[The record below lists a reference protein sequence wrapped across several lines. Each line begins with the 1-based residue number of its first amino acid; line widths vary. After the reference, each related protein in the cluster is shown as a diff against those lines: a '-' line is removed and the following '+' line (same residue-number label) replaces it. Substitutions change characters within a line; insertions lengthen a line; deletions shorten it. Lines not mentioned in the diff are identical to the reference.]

1 MRMFL
6 KKYKFYAIT
15 SIFLLLICGFFLN
28 EKLNKQ
34 FDPNFR
40 LGVIFTSSVWDRSYI
55 RFYDDDLKLVYEER
69 INIGGAGS
77 YYNTKVYKDKLYVPM
92 QGTDHVSHPYMLEY
106 DLNMGKYN
114 ILDVKQFFVRNF
126 DLDDDYIFVV
136 NATPGANITK
146 VDRKSG
152 ESDTI
157 SFEKLIPS
165 NLTVY
170 NNQLYAFL
178 GYSYPPISKLY
189 KIDPSNMKVLDE
201 IDLTDKAVY
210 HENTICINDEM
221 YFCNN
226 CNCKY
231 IDEENY
237 NFVPCNTLTKF
248 NTKTNELT
256 DIKLEHDYPFQI
268 LHHKDKLIIS
278 HCEAGHI
285 GDGVTVYNLK
295 DGTQKYI
302 TLENKVRRMNIYK
315 NKIFVASQTGID
327 VYDADTFELI
337 NSLELDW
344 LNKFGA
350 KFGDTSFFIKP

>member
-1 MRMFL
+1 MRSFL
-6 KKYKFYAIT
+6 KRYKFYAIT

-28 EKLNKQ
+28 EKLNKK

-55 RFYDDDLKLVYEER
+55 RFYDDDLKFVYEEK

-77 YYNTKVYKDKLYVPM
+77 YYNTKVYNDKLYVPM

-106 DLNMGKYN
+106 DLNTSKYN
-114 ILDVKQFFVRNF
+114 ILNVKQPFVLNF
-126 DLDDDYIFVV
+126 DLNDDYIFVA
-136 NATPGANITK
+136 NATPQTNIIK
-146 VDRKSG
+146 VDRKSS
-152 ESDTI
+152 ESDII
-157 SFEKLIPS
+157 SFEGLIPS
-165 NLTVY
+165 NLTVF

-178 GYSYPPISKLY
+178 NYSYPPVSKLY
-189 KIDPSNMKVLDE
+189 QINSSDMKILDE
-201 IDLTDKAVY
+201 IDTTNKSNY
-210 HENTICINDEM
+210 QINPIFIGDEM

-226 CNCKY
+226 YNCKY
-231 IDEENY
+231 IDEGNY

-248 NTKTNELT
+248 NTKTNKLT
-256 DIKLEHDYPFQI
+256 DIKLDHDYPFQI
-268 LHHKDKLIIS
+268 LHYKDKLIIS
-278 HCEAGHI
+278 HCKYGDI

-315 NKIFVASQTGID
+315 NKIFIASQTGID
-327 VYDADTFELI
+327 VYDADTFKLI

-344 LNKFGA
+344 INKFGA